1 MKSSVATS
9 GGTDGDA
16 VEARFNALCKNG
28 LSLDEKACSNATKL
42 FKETKHLLTSNVS
55 AIGSGTLEEAER
67 FWFSFVLYSLKRL
80 SEKVGENMQ
89 HESNESGFSLCQILR
104 ATKLKYDTV
113 NFVYITVIFVINYRF
128 NDGEFILF
136 LQYRGFFKEL
146 PQFLVKAGPVLRNM
160 YGEDWETRLEAK
172 EMQANFVHLSLLS
185 KSYKRAFWELFMTS
199 DANIEKQQNATS
211 SPDYVSECHRFGW
224 LLFLALR
231 VHAFSR
237 FKDLVTCANGFVSI
251 LAILIIHVPVSF
263 RNFKINDSPHF
274 GNYLL
279 FHGSQLFRSVLS
291 DKEIAF
297 VILHWSLSFILS
309 GILYWCLDVAFLH
322 SFYLP
327 LMAGIKLRHS
337 SLLTSLTCNHSV
349 KKGDKGVVDLLAS
362 LCNMYDASED
372 DLRKTMEM
380 ANKLIEDILK
390 KKPCPAAE
398 CKTETLENIDTDS
411 LIYFEGLMEE
421 QSLSSKKDY
430 DDAICNK
437 GDLDE
442 RVFVNDEDSLLGLGS
457 LSGGAMNVTGIKR
470 KLDSVASPSKSI
482 SSPLSPQRPSA
493 SHANGVLGPPNA
505 KMAATPVST
514 AMTTAKW
521 LRSVICPLPS
531 KPSAE
536 LQLFL
541 SSCDKDVT
549 NDVICRVHII
559 LEAIFPRNQE
569 CSVTGSLQSVNLM
582 DNIWMEQRRL
592 EALKLY
598 YRVLEA
604 MCTAEAQILHAP
616 NLTSLLTNERFHRC
630 MLACSAELVLAT
642 HKTATMLF
650 PTVLDRTGI
659 TAFDLSKVIESFIR
673 HEESLPRELR
683 RHLNSLEER
692 LLESMVWDK
701 GSSMYNS
708 LIVAKPALS
717 AEINRLGLLAEPMPP
732 LDAIATHINFS
743 GGAPPVPSL
752 QKHETSTGNAGS
764 SILDMEKPVC
774 QFSCLMQTKWG
785 CQVSHE
791 TLHGVEECVVERNA
805 FTSPVKDRLLALSN
819 IKKAPL
825 QSAFASPTRPSP
837 GGGGETCAETGINIF
852 FSKINKLAAVRIN
865 GMVERLQLSQQIRES
880 VYSLFKKILNQ
891 RTSLF
896 FNRHIDQII
905 LCCFYVVAKVY
916 ASYEII
922 LAAISQLRLTFKEII
937 CNYRKQPQCKP
948 QVFQSVFVDRSSA
961 RRNGRTGQDNVDI
974 IAFYNEIFVPS
985 IKPLLGELGSAGTTT
1000 RTSRVAEA
1008 NNSNDGTCP
1017 GSPKVSPFPSLP
1029 DMSPK
1034 KVSAT
1039 HNVYVSPLRTSKMDA
1054 LISHSSRSYY
1064 ACVGENKN
1072 VYLHHPSVATSGGT
1086 DADAVEAR
1094 FNALCKNGLSLD
1106 EKACSNAMKLFKE
1119 TKHLLTSNVSSI
1131 GSGTLSEK
1139 VGENTQQESD
1149 ESGFSFCQILRATKL
1164 NIVDFFKELPQFV
1177 VKAGPVLRNMYG
1189 EDWETRLEL
1198 YPPQNLNFV
1207 VTLYYFPFCE
1217 VITSAS
1223 SCRFDGIKSS
1233 YKRAFWEL
1241 FLTSDAILTSSKMLP
1256 VRQIIYQLS
1265 SIWMVTVFG
1274 TPRAR
1279 IQSCRLLASLCNMY
1293 DASEDD
1299 LRKTMETANKLIED
1313 ILKKKPCPAAE
1324 CKTETLENIDT
1335 DSLIYFE
1342 GLMEE
1347 KSLSSSLNILEKDYD
1362 DAICNKGDLDE
1373 RVFVNDED
1381 SLLGLGSFS
1390 GGAMNVTGIK
1400 RKFDSVA
1407 SPTKSISSP
1416 LSPQRPPASHANGVL
1431 GPPNAKMAATPVS
1444 AAMTTAK
1451 WLRSVICPLPS
1462 KPSAEFICPL
1472 PSKPSA
1478 ELQRF
1483 LSSCDKD
1490 VTNDVI
1496 CRAHIILE
1504 AIFPRNQECSVT
1516 GSLQSVNLMDNI
1528 WMEQRR
1534 LEALK
1539 LYYRVLEAMC
1549 TAEAQILHAPNLTSL
1564 LTNERFHR
1572 CMLACSAE
1580 LVLATHKTATMLF
1593 PTVLGELVIESFIR
1607 HEESLPRE
1615 LRRHLNSLE
1624 ERLLESMVWDKG
1636 SSMYNSLIVAKPAL
1650 SAEINRLGLLAEP
1663 MPPWMQLRHITPPV
1677 PSLQKHETSTGNA
1690 GSSILGQNGD
1700 VRTKWGCQVSY
1711 ETLHGVEECVLVER
1725 NAFTSPVKD
1734 RLLALNNLKK
1744 APLQSAF
1751 ASPTRPNPGG
1761 GGETCAETGI
1771 SIFFGKINKLAAVRI
1786 NGMVERLQLSQQI
1799 RESVYSL
1806 FQKILNQRAS
1816 LFFNRHIDQIILCCF
1831 YVVAKISQ
1839 LRLTFKEI
1847 ICNYRKQPQCKPQV
1861 FQSVF
1866 VDRSSARR
1874 NGRTGQDNVDIIAF
1888 YNEIFVPSIK
1898 PLLGELG
1905 SAGTTTRTSRVAEAN
1920 NSNDG
1925 TCPGSPKV
1933 SPFPSLPDM
1942 SPKKVS
1948 ATHNVYVSPLRTSK
1962 MDALIS
1968 HSSRSYYACV
1978 GESTRAYQSP
1988 SKDLTAINN
1997 HLNGKIR
2004 GALNFDDVDVG
2015 LVSDSMVANSLYL
2028 QNGSCASSS
2037 GAPLKSEQPES

>member
-1 MKSSVATS
+1 MEDMKSSVTTS

-42 FKETKHLLTSNVS
+42 FKETKHLLTPNVS

-80 SEKVGENMQ
+80 SEKVGENTQ
-89 HESNESGFSLCQILR
+89 HESDESGFSLCQILR
-104 ATKLKYDTV
+104 ATKLNIVD
-113 NFVYITVIFVINYRF
+113 
-128 NDGEFILF
+128 
-136 LQYRGFFKEL
+136 FFKEL
-146 PQFLVKAGPVLRNM
+146 PQFVVKAGPVLRNM

-172 EMQANFVHLSLLS
+172 EMQANFVHLGLLS
-185 KSYKRAFWELFMTS
+185 KSYKRAFWELFLTS
-199 DANIEKQQNATS
+199 DANIDKQQNATS

-274 GNYLL
+274 
-279 FHGSQLFRSVLS
+279 
-291 DKEIAF
+291 
-297 VILHWSLSFILS
+297 
-309 GILYWCLDVAFLH
+309 
-322 SFYLP
+322 
-327 LMAGIKLRHS
+327 
-337 SLLTSLTCNHSV
+337 V

-390 KKPCPAAE
+390 KKPCPAAK

-421 QSLSSKKDY
+421 QSLSSSLKILEKDY

-442 RVFVNDEDSLLGLGS
+442 RLFVNDEDSLLGLGS

-482 SSPLSPQRPSA
+482 SSPLSPQRSSA

-536 LQLFL
+536 LQHFL

-549 NDVICRVHII
+549 TDVICRVHII

-582 DNIWMEQRRL
+582 DNIWMEHRRL
-592 EALKLY
+592 EARKLY

-717 AEINRLGLLAEPMPP
+717 AEINRLGLLGEPMPP

-743 GGAPPVPSL
+743 GGTPPVPPL

-764 SILDMEKPVC
+764 SILGQNGDVRSPMRPCTELRSV
-774 QFSCLMQTKWG
+774 L
-785 CQVSHE
+785 
-791 TLHGVEECVVERNA
+791 VERNA

-819 IKKAPL
+819 LKKAPL
-825 QSAFASPTRPSP
+825 QSAFASPTRPNP

-880 VYSLFKKILNQ
+880 VYSLFQKILNQ

-905 LCCFYVVAKVY
+905 LCCFYVVAK
-916 ASYEII
+916 
-922 LAAISQLRLTFKEII
+922 ISQLRLTFKEII
-937 CNYRKQPQCKP
+937 CNYKKQPQCKP

-974 IAFYNEIFVPS
+974 IAFYNE
-985 IKPLLGELGSAGTTT
+985 T
-1000 RTSRVAEA
+1000 
-1008 NNSNDGTCP
+1008 
-1017 GSPKVSPFPSLP
+1017 
-1029 DMSPK
+1029 
-1034 KVSAT
+1034 
-1039 HNVYVSPLRTSKMDA
+1039 
-1054 LISHSSRSYY
+1054 
-1064 ACVGENKN
+1064 
-1072 VYLHHPSVATSGGT
+1072 
-1086 DADAVEAR
+1086 
-1094 FNALCKNGLSLD
+1094 
-1106 EKACSNAMKLFKE
+1106 
-1119 TKHLLTSNVSSI
+1119 
-1131 GSGTLSEK
+1131 
-1139 VGENTQQESD
+1139 
-1149 ESGFSFCQILRATKL
+1149 
-1164 NIVDFFKELPQFV
+1164 
-1177 VKAGPVLRNMYG
+1177 
-1189 EDWETRLEL
+1189 
-1198 YPPQNLNFV
+1198 
-1207 VTLYYFPFCE
+1207 
-1217 VITSAS
+1217 
-1223 SCRFDGIKSS
+1223 
-1233 YKRAFWEL
+1233 
-1241 FLTSDAILTSSKMLP
+1241 
-1256 VRQIIYQLS
+1256 
-1265 SIWMVTVFG
+1265 
-1274 TPRAR
+1274 
-1279 IQSCRLLASLCNMY
+1279 
-1293 DASEDD
+1293 
-1299 LRKTMETANKLIED
+1299 
-1313 ILKKKPCPAAE
+1313 
-1324 CKTETLENIDT
+1324 
-1335 DSLIYFE
+1335 
-1342 GLMEE
+1342 
-1347 KSLSSSLNILEKDYD
+1347 
-1362 DAICNKGDLDE
+1362 
-1373 RVFVNDED
+1373 
-1381 SLLGLGSFS
+1381 
-1390 GGAMNVTGIK
+1390 
-1400 RKFDSVA
+1400 
-1407 SPTKSISSP
+1407 
-1416 LSPQRPPASHANGVL
+1416 
-1431 GPPNAKMAATPVS
+1431 
-1444 AAMTTAK
+1444 
-1451 WLRSVICPLPS
+1451 
-1462 KPSAEFICPL
+1462 
-1472 PSKPSA
+1472 
-1478 ELQRF
+1478 
-1483 LSSCDKD
+1483 
-1490 VTNDVI
+1490 
-1496 CRAHIILE
+1496 
-1504 AIFPRNQECSVT
+1504 
-1516 GSLQSVNLMDNI
+1516 
-1528 WMEQRR
+1528 
-1534 LEALK
+1534 
-1539 LYYRVLEAMC
+1539 
-1549 TAEAQILHAPNLTSL
+1549 
-1564 LTNERFHR
+1564 
-1572 CMLACSAE
+1572 
-1580 LVLATHKTATMLF
+1580 
-1593 PTVLGELVIESFIR
+1593 
-1607 HEESLPRE
+1607 
-1615 LRRHLNSLE
+1615 
-1624 ERLLESMVWDKG
+1624 
-1636 SSMYNSLIVAKPAL
+1636 
-1650 SAEINRLGLLAEP
+1650 
-1663 MPPWMQLRHITPPV
+1663 
-1677 PSLQKHETSTGNA
+1677 
-1690 GSSILGQNGD
+1690 
-1700 VRTKWGCQVSY
+1700 
-1711 ETLHGVEECVLVER
+1711 
-1725 NAFTSPVKD
+1725 
-1734 RLLALNNLKK
+1734 
-1744 APLQSAF
+1744 
-1751 ASPTRPNPGG
+1751 
-1761 GGETCAETGI
+1761 
-1771 SIFFGKINKLAAVRI
+1771 
-1786 NGMVERLQLSQQI
+1786 
-1799 RESVYSL
+1799 
-1806 FQKILNQRAS
+1806 
-1816 LFFNRHIDQIILCCF
+1816 
-1831 YVVAKISQ
+1831 
-1839 LRLTFKEI
+1839 
-1847 ICNYRKQPQCKPQV
+1847 
-1861 FQSVF
+1861 
-1866 VDRSSARR
+1866 
-1874 NGRTGQDNVDIIAF
+1874 
-1888 YNEIFVPSIK
+1888 FVPSIK

-1997 HLNGKIR
+1997 HLNGGRKIR

>member
-1 MKSSVATS
+1 MEDMKSSVTTS
-9 GGTDGDA
+9 GGADGDA

-80 SEKVGENMQ
+80 SEKVGENTQ
-89 HESNESGFSLCQILR
+89 HESDESGFSLCQILR
-104 ATKLKYDTV
+104 ATKLNIVD
-113 NFVYITVIFVINYRF
+113 
-128 NDGEFILF
+128 
-136 LQYRGFFKEL
+136 FFKEL
-146 PQFLVKAGPVLRNM
+146 PQFVVKAGPVLRNM
-160 YGEDWETRLEAK
+160 YGEDWETRLEGK
-172 EMQANFVHLSLLS
+172 EMQANFVYLSLLS
-185 KSYKRAFWELFMTS
+185 
-199 DANIEKQQNATS
+199 NQI
-211 SPDYVSECHRFGW
+211 
-224 LLFLALR
+224 
-231 VHAFSR
+231 
-237 FKDLVTCANGFVSI
+237 
-251 LAILIIHVPVSF
+251 
-263 RNFKINDSPHF
+263 
-274 GNYLL
+274 
-279 FHGSQLFRSVLS
+279 FRSVLS
-291 DKEIAF
+291 DKEIAV
-297 VILHWSLSFILS
+297 VILHWSLSFIL
-309 GILYWCLDVAFLH
+309 
-322 SFYLP
+322 
-327 LMAGIKLRHS
+327 
-337 SLLTSLTCNHSV
+337 SV

-398 CKTETLENIDTDS
+398 CKAETLENIDTDS

-421 QSLSSKKDY
+421 QSLSSSLKILEKDY

-457 LSGGAMNVTGIKR
+457 LSAGVMNVTGIKR
-470 KLDSVASPSKSI
+470 KRDSVASPSRSI

-493 SHANGVLGPPNA
+493 SHANGVLGPPNV

-536 LQLFL
+536 LQHFL

-692 LLESMVWDK
+692 LLESMVWVK

-743 GGAPPVPSL
+743 GG
-752 QKHETSTGNAGS
+752 
-764 SILDMEKPVC
+764 
-774 QFSCLMQTKWG
+774 
-785 CQVSHE
+785 
-791 TLHGVEECVVERNA
+791 
-805 FTSPVKDRLLALSN
+805 
-819 IKKAPL
+819 
-825 QSAFASPTRPSP
+825 
-837 GGGGETCAETGINIF
+837 
-852 FSKINKLAAVRIN
+852 
-865 GMVERLQLSQQIRES
+865 
-880 VYSLFKKILNQ
+880 
-891 RTSLF
+891 
-896 FNRHIDQII
+896 
-905 LCCFYVVAKVY
+905 
-916 ASYEII
+916 
-922 LAAISQLRLTFKEII
+922 
-937 CNYRKQPQCKP
+937 
-948 QVFQSVFVDRSSA
+948 
-961 RRNGRTGQDNVDI
+961 
-974 IAFYNEIFVPS
+974 
-985 IKPLLGELGSAGTTT
+985 
-1000 RTSRVAEA
+1000 
-1008 NNSNDGTCP
+1008 
-1017 GSPKVSPFPSLP
+1017 
-1029 DMSPK
+1029 
-1034 KVSAT
+1034 
-1039 HNVYVSPLRTSKMDA
+1039 
-1054 LISHSSRSYY
+1054 
-1064 ACVGENKN
+1064 
-1072 VYLHHPSVATSGGT
+1072 
-1086 DADAVEAR
+1086 
-1094 FNALCKNGLSLD
+1094 
-1106 EKACSNAMKLFKE
+1106 
-1119 TKHLLTSNVSSI
+1119 
-1131 GSGTLSEK
+1131 
-1139 VGENTQQESD
+1139 
-1149 ESGFSFCQILRATKL
+1149 
-1164 NIVDFFKELPQFV
+1164 
-1177 VKAGPVLRNMYG
+1177 
-1189 EDWETRLEL
+1189 
-1198 YPPQNLNFV
+1198 
-1207 VTLYYFPFCE
+1207 
-1217 VITSAS
+1217 
-1223 SCRFDGIKSS
+1223 
-1233 YKRAFWEL
+1233 
-1241 FLTSDAILTSSKMLP
+1241 
-1256 VRQIIYQLS
+1256 
-1265 SIWMVTVFG
+1265 
-1274 TPRAR
+1274 
-1279 IQSCRLLASLCNMY
+1279 
-1293 DASEDD
+1293 
-1299 LRKTMETANKLIED
+1299 
-1313 ILKKKPCPAAE
+1313 
-1324 CKTETLENIDT
+1324 
-1335 DSLIYFE
+1335 
-1342 GLMEE
+1342 
-1347 KSLSSSLNILEKDYD
+1347 
-1362 DAICNKGDLDE
+1362 
-1373 RVFVNDED
+1373 
-1381 SLLGLGSFS
+1381 
-1390 GGAMNVTGIK
+1390 
-1400 RKFDSVA
+1400 
-1407 SPTKSISSP
+1407 
-1416 LSPQRPPASHANGVL
+1416 
-1431 GPPNAKMAATPVS
+1431 
-1444 AAMTTAK
+1444 
-1451 WLRSVICPLPS
+1451 
-1462 KPSAEFICPL
+1462 
-1472 PSKPSA
+1472 
-1478 ELQRF
+1478 
-1483 LSSCDKD
+1483 
-1490 VTNDVI
+1490 
-1496 CRAHIILE
+1496 
-1504 AIFPRNQECSVT
+1504 
-1516 GSLQSVNLMDNI
+1516 
-1528 WMEQRR
+1528 
-1534 LEALK
+1534 
-1539 LYYRVLEAMC
+1539 
-1549 TAEAQILHAPNLTSL
+1549 
-1564 LTNERFHR
+1564 
-1572 CMLACSAE
+1572 
-1580 LVLATHKTATMLF
+1580 
-1593 PTVLGELVIESFIR
+1593 
-1607 HEESLPRE
+1607 
-1615 LRRHLNSLE
+1615 
-1624 ERLLESMVWDKG
+1624 
-1636 SSMYNSLIVAKPAL
+1636 
-1650 SAEINRLGLLAEP
+1650 
-1663 MPPWMQLRHITPPV
+1663 TPPV

-1700 VRTKWGCQVSY
+1700 VRSPMRPCTELRS
-1711 ETLHGVEECVLVER
+1711 VLVER

-1771 SIFFGKINKLAAVRI
+1771 SIFFG
-1786 NGMVERLQLSQQI
+1786 
-1799 RESVYSL
+1799 
-1806 FQKILNQRAS
+1806 
-1816 LFFNRHIDQIILCCF
+1816 
-1831 YVVAKISQ
+1831 KISQ

-1948 ATHNVYVSPLRTSK
+1948 ATHNIYVSPLRTSK

-1997 HLNGKIR
+1997 HLNGYSSSLPGGRKIR

>member
-1 MKSSVATS
+1 MEDTKPSVATS

-16 VEARFNALCKNG
+16 VEARFNALCK
-28 LSLDEKACSNATKL
+28 
-42 FKETKHLLTSNVS
+42 
-55 AIGSGTLEEAER
+55 LEEAER
-67 FWFSFVLYSLKRL
+67 FRFSFVLYSLKRL
-80 SEKVGENMQ
+80 SEKIGENTQ
-89 HESNESGFSLCQILR
+89 QESDESGFSFCQILR
-104 ATKLKYDTV
+104 ATKLNIVD
-113 NFVYITVIFVINYRF
+113 
-128 NDGEFILF
+128 
-136 LQYRGFFKEL
+136 FFKEL
-146 PQFLVKAGPVLRNM
+146 PQFVVKAGPVLRNM
-160 YGEDWETRLEAK
+160 YGEDWETRLEGT

-185 KSYKRAFWELFMTS
+185 KSYKRAFWELFLTS
-199 DANIEKQQNATS
+199 DANIDKQQNATS
-211 SPDYVSECHRFGW
+211 SSDYIPECHRFGW

-251 LAILIIHVPVSF
+251 LAILIIHVPVRF

-274 GNYLL
+274 
-279 FHGSQLFRSVLS
+279 
-291 DKEIAF
+291 
-297 VILHWSLSFILS
+297 
-309 GILYWCLDVAFLH
+309 
-322 SFYLP
+322 
-327 LMAGIKLRHS
+327 
-337 SLLTSLTCNHSV
+337 V
-349 KKGDKGVVDLLAS
+349 KKGDKGVDLLAS

-372 DLRKTMEM
+372 DLRKTMET

-421 QSLSSKKDY
+421 KSLSSSLNMLEKDY
-430 DDAICNK
+430 DNAICNK

-457 LSGGAMNVTGIKR
+457 FSGGTMNVTGIKR
-470 KLDSVASPSKSI
+470 KFDSVASPSKSI
-482 SSPLSPQRPSA
+482 SSPLSPQRPPA
-493 SHANGVLGPPNA
+493 SHANGVLGPPSA
-505 KMAATPVST
+505 KMAATPVSA

-521 LRSVICPLPS
+521 LRSVICPLSS

-536 LQLFL
+536 LQRFL

-549 NDVICRVHII
+549 NDVICRAHII

-582 DNIWMEQRRL
+582 DNIWMEQRIL

-650 PTVLDRTGI
+650 PTVLERTGI

-732 LDAIATHINFS
+732 LDAIATHVNFS
-743 GGAPPVPSL
+743 GS
-752 QKHETSTGNAGS
+752 
-764 SILDMEKPVC
+764 
-774 QFSCLMQTKWG
+774 
-785 CQVSHE
+785 
-791 TLHGVEECVVERNA
+791 
-805 FTSPVKDRLLALSN
+805 
-819 IKKAPL
+819 
-825 QSAFASPTRPSP
+825 
-837 GGGGETCAETGINIF
+837 
-852 FSKINKLAAVRIN
+852 
-865 GMVERLQLSQQIRES
+865 
-880 VYSLFKKILNQ
+880 
-891 RTSLF
+891 
-896 FNRHIDQII
+896 
-905 LCCFYVVAKVY
+905 
-916 ASYEII
+916 
-922 LAAISQLRLTFKEII
+922 
-937 CNYRKQPQCKP
+937 
-948 QVFQSVFVDRSSA
+948 
-961 RRNGRTGQDNVDI
+961 
-974 IAFYNEIFVPS
+974 
-985 IKPLLGELGSAGTTT
+985 
-1000 RTSRVAEA
+1000 
-1008 NNSNDGTCP
+1008 
-1017 GSPKVSPFPSLP
+1017 
-1029 DMSPK
+1029 
-1034 KVSAT
+1034 
-1039 HNVYVSPLRTSKMDA
+1039 
-1054 LISHSSRSYY
+1054 
-1064 ACVGENKN
+1064 
-1072 VYLHHPSVATSGGT
+1072 
-1086 DADAVEAR
+1086 
-1094 FNALCKNGLSLD
+1094 
-1106 EKACSNAMKLFKE
+1106 
-1119 TKHLLTSNVSSI
+1119 
-1131 GSGTLSEK
+1131 
-1139 VGENTQQESD
+1139 
-1149 ESGFSFCQILRATKL
+1149 
-1164 NIVDFFKELPQFV
+1164 
-1177 VKAGPVLRNMYG
+1177 
-1189 EDWETRLEL
+1189 
-1198 YPPQNLNFV
+1198 
-1207 VTLYYFPFCE
+1207 
-1217 VITSAS
+1217 
-1223 SCRFDGIKSS
+1223 
-1233 YKRAFWEL
+1233 
-1241 FLTSDAILTSSKMLP
+1241 
-1256 VRQIIYQLS
+1256 
-1265 SIWMVTVFG
+1265 
-1274 TPRAR
+1274 
-1279 IQSCRLLASLCNMY
+1279 
-1293 DASEDD
+1293 
-1299 LRKTMETANKLIED
+1299 
-1313 ILKKKPCPAAE
+1313 
-1324 CKTETLENIDT
+1324 
-1335 DSLIYFE
+1335 
-1342 GLMEE
+1342 
-1347 KSLSSSLNILEKDYD
+1347 
-1362 DAICNKGDLDE
+1362 
-1373 RVFVNDED
+1373 
-1381 SLLGLGSFS
+1381 
-1390 GGAMNVTGIK
+1390 
-1400 RKFDSVA
+1400 
-1407 SPTKSISSP
+1407 
-1416 LSPQRPPASHANGVL
+1416 
-1431 GPPNAKMAATPVS
+1431 
-1444 AAMTTAK
+1444 
-1451 WLRSVICPLPS
+1451 
-1462 KPSAEFICPL
+1462 
-1472 PSKPSA
+1472 
-1478 ELQRF
+1478 
-1483 LSSCDKD
+1483 
-1490 VTNDVI
+1490 
-1496 CRAHIILE
+1496 
-1504 AIFPRNQECSVT
+1504 
-1516 GSLQSVNLMDNI
+1516 
-1528 WMEQRR
+1528 
-1534 LEALK
+1534 
-1539 LYYRVLEAMC
+1539 
-1549 TAEAQILHAPNLTSL
+1549 
-1564 LTNERFHR
+1564 
-1572 CMLACSAE
+1572 
-1580 LVLATHKTATMLF
+1580 
-1593 PTVLGELVIESFIR
+1593 
-1607 HEESLPRE
+1607 
-1615 LRRHLNSLE
+1615 
-1624 ERLLESMVWDKG
+1624 
-1636 SSMYNSLIVAKPAL
+1636 
-1650 SAEINRLGLLAEP
+1650 
-1663 MPPWMQLRHITPPV
+1663 TPPV

-1700 VRTKWGCQVSY
+1700 VRSPMRPCTELRS
-1711 ETLHGVEECVLVER
+1711 VLVER

-1734 RLLALNNLKK
+1734 RLLALNSLKK

-1806 FQKILNQRAS
+1806 FQKILNQRTS

-1847 ICNYRKQPQCKPQV
+1847 ICNYKKQPQCKPQV

-1997 HLNGKIR
+1997 HLNGYSSPLPGGRKIR

>member
-1 MKSSVATS
+1 MK
-9 GGTDGDA
+9 
-16 VEARFNALCKNG
+16 
-28 LSLDEKACSNATKL
+28 
-42 FKETKHLLTSNVS
+42 
-55 AIGSGTLEEAER
+55 
-67 FWFSFVLYSLKRL
+67 
-80 SEKVGENMQ
+80 
-89 HESNESGFSLCQILR
+89 
-104 ATKLKYDTV
+104 
-113 NFVYITVIFVINYRF
+113 
-128 NDGEFILF
+128 
-136 LQYRGFFKEL
+136 
-146 PQFLVKAGPVLRNM
+146 
-160 YGEDWETRLEAK
+160 
-172 EMQANFVHLSLLS
+172 
-185 KSYKRAFWELFMTS
+185 
-199 DANIEKQQNATS
+199 
-211 SPDYVSECHRFGW
+211 
-224 LLFLALR
+224 
-231 VHAFSR
+231 
-237 FKDLVTCANGFVSI
+237 
-251 LAILIIHVPVSF
+251 
-263 RNFKINDSPHF
+263 
-274 GNYLL
+274 
-279 FHGSQLFRSVLS
+279 
-291 DKEIAF
+291 
-297 VILHWSLSFILS
+297 
-309 GILYWCLDVAFLH
+309 
-322 SFYLP
+322 
-327 LMAGIKLRHS
+327 
-337 SLLTSLTCNHSV
+337 
-349 KKGDKGVVDLLAS
+349 
-362 LCNMYDASED
+362 
-372 DLRKTMEM
+372 
-380 ANKLIEDILK
+380 
-390 KKPCPAAE
+390 
-398 CKTETLENIDTDS
+398 
-411 LIYFEGLMEE
+411 
-421 QSLSSKKDY
+421 
-430 DDAICNK
+430 
-437 GDLDE
+437 
-442 RVFVNDEDSLLGLGS
+442 
-457 LSGGAMNVTGIKR
+457 
-470 KLDSVASPSKSI
+470 
-482 SSPLSPQRPSA
+482 
-493 SHANGVLGPPNA
+493 
-505 KMAATPVST
+505 
-514 AMTTAKW
+514 
-521 LRSVICPLPS
+521 
-531 KPSAE
+531 
-536 LQLFL
+536 
-541 SSCDKDVT
+541 
-549 NDVICRVHII
+549 
-559 LEAIFPRNQE
+559 
-569 CSVTGSLQSVNLM
+569 
-582 DNIWMEQRRL
+582 
-592 EALKLY
+592 
-598 YRVLEA
+598 
-604 MCTAEAQILHAP
+604 
-616 NLTSLLTNERFHRC
+616 
-630 MLACSAELVLAT
+630 
-642 HKTATMLF
+642 
-650 PTVLDRTGI
+650 
-659 TAFDLSKVIESFIR
+659 
-673 HEESLPRELR
+673 
-683 RHLNSLEER
+683 
-692 LLESMVWDK
+692 
-701 GSSMYNS
+701 
-708 LIVAKPALS
+708 
-717 AEINRLGLLAEPMPP
+717 
-732 LDAIATHINFS
+732 
-743 GGAPPVPSL
+743 
-752 QKHETSTGNAGS
+752 
-764 SILDMEKPVC
+764 
-774 QFSCLMQTKWG
+774 
-785 CQVSHE
+785 
-791 TLHGVEECVVERNA
+791 
-805 FTSPVKDRLLALSN
+805 
-819 IKKAPL
+819 
-825 QSAFASPTRPSP
+825 
-837 GGGGETCAETGINIF
+837 
-852 FSKINKLAAVRIN
+852 
-865 GMVERLQLSQQIRES
+865 
-880 VYSLFKKILNQ
+880 
-891 RTSLF
+891 
-896 FNRHIDQII
+896 
-905 LCCFYVVAKVY
+905 
-916 ASYEII
+916 
-922 LAAISQLRLTFKEII
+922 
-937 CNYRKQPQCKP
+937 
-948 QVFQSVFVDRSSA
+948 
-961 RRNGRTGQDNVDI
+961 
-974 IAFYNEIFVPS
+974 
-985 IKPLLGELGSAGTTT
+985 
-1000 RTSRVAEA
+1000 
-1008 NNSNDGTCP
+1008 
-1017 GSPKVSPFPSLP
+1017 
-1029 DMSPK
+1029 
-1034 KVSAT
+1034 
-1039 HNVYVSPLRTSKMDA
+1039 
-1054 LISHSSRSYY
+1054 
-1064 ACVGENKN
+1064 
-1072 VYLHHPSVATSGGT
+1072 PSVATSGGT

-1119 TKHLLTSNVSSI
+1119 TKHLLTSNLEEAERFWFSFVLYSLKQ
-1131 GSGTLSEK
+1131 LSEK

-1177 VKAGPVLRNMYG
+1177 VKAGPVLSNMYG
-1189 EDWETRLEL
+1189 EDWETRLEGKEM
-1198 YPPQNLNFV
+1198 QANFV
-1207 VTLYYFPFCE
+1207 YL
-1217 VITSAS
+1217 SLLS
-1223 SCRFDGIKSS
+1223 NS

-1241 FLTSDAILTSSKMLP
+1241 FLTSDANIDKQQNATSSPDYISECHRFGWLLFLALRVHAFSRFKDLVTCANGFVSILAILIIHVP
-1256 VRQIIYQLS
+1256 VRFRNFKINDS
-1265 SIWMVTVFG
+1265 PHFVKKGDKGVVD
-1274 TPRAR
+1274 
-1279 IQSCRLLASLCNMY
+1279 LLASLCNMY

-1462 KPSAEFICPL
+1462 KPSAE
-1472 PSKPSA
+1472 
-1478 ELQRF
+1478 LQRF

-1504 AIFPRNQECSVT
+1504 AIFPRNQVCSVT

-1593 PTVLGELVIESFIR
+1593 PTVLERTGITAFDLSKVIESFIR

-1650 SAEINRLGLLAEP
+1650 SAEINHLGLLAEP
-1663 MPPWMQLRHITPPV
+1663 MPPLDAIATHVNFGSTPPV

-1690 GSSILGQNGD
+1690 GSLISGQNGD
-1700 VRTKWGCQVSY
+1700 VRSPMRPCTELRS
-1711 ETLHGVEECVLVER
+1711 VLVER

-1806 FQKILNQRAS
+1806 FQKILNQRTS

-1997 HLNGKIR
+1997 HLNGGRKIR